1 VKKKGKR
8 TDNEKKHNRSCDVG
22 PSCIVNAQTVLLYE
36 KNQVSNYLKQSSRL
50 RNHYAIAGNKLV
62 KNTSF
67 QSAAKYLLW
76 SVGGDFSDPRC
87 GDLSDNST
95 KGLETK
101 AAGLRFIVS
110 NYSQLSNCSTSIV
123 KECTISTEMY
133 NSTIAE
139 EMSVC
144 NSSMWEFILVSRSC
158 FQLQKQSNNATEVC
172 HCWQTAADL
181 VTAIKKI
188 KCSASAR
195 TRMITKQKNA
205 CKQIFKECKEAED
218 KSVNLIYNC
227 MNEHS
232 LKYIN
237 QTAKDLHL
245 GIVTDAKTL
254 FKTLQQGK
262 DLGDWMI
269 T

>member
-1 VKKKGKR
+1 
-8 TDNEKKHNRSCDVG
+8 
-22 PSCIVNAQTVLLYE
+22 
-36 KNQVSNYLKQSSRL
+36 
-50 RNHYAIAGNKLV
+50 
-62 KNTSF
+62 
-67 QSAAKYLLW
+67 
-76 SVGGDFSDPRC
+76 
-87 GDLSDNST
+87 
-95 KGLETK
+95 
-101 AAGLRFIVS
+101 
-110 NYSQLSNCSTSIV
+110 
-123 KECTISTEMY
+123 
-133 NSTIAE
+133 
-139 EMSVC
+139 
-144 NSSMWEFILVSRSC
+144 
-158 FQLQKQSNNATEVC
+158 
-172 HCWQTAADL
+172 